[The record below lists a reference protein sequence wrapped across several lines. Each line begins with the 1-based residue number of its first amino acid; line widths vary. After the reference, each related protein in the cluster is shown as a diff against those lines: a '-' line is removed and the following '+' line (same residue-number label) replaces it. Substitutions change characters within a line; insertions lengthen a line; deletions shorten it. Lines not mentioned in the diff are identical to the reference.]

1 MGSLTL
7 SLHLLDAL
15 RHAGTSL
22 GHDLRVV
29 PPGLLL
35 LVAVEEVWRGRGE
48 ELHAAARRGGVA
60 LPRLRVLAAHRAR
73 GPPGGRGGLAAHLAA
88 APPQQS
94 ATPIHT

>member
-1 MGSLTL
+1 MASLTL

-15 RHAGTSL
+15 GHTGTPL
-22 GHDLRVV
+22 GHNLRI
-29 PPGLLL
+29 LLGSLVL
-35 LVAVEEVWRGRGE
+35 LVTVKEVRRGRGE

-88 APPQQS
+88 APPQ
-94 ATPIHT
+94 